1 MSDDDHYY
9 VAGYSAEDDPYSEA
23 NGVLKNKLGIM
34 NTKDLN
40 EVEADLA
47 VLAVKELLTR
57 PIPQEFSV
65 VVLQAIHKEIFEEVY
80 PWAGEFRKVDIA
92 KGDTFFETHKEIGKK
107 LDLLFDQCKGKD
119 FFVGLSEEQF
129 SQGLADFLLEL
140 NRIHPFRE
148 GNGRTQRLLSSQ
160 ITLNAGYRISWE
172 SVSNDAMKRV
182 CIEGVEGDSLPM
194 KKLIKLNLS
203 VAPTEAF
210 DQEKLLVMQ
219 RKAAL
224 RELYL
229 TPGKE
234 PKNEP

>member
-1 MSDDDHYY
+1 MSDEDHYY
-9 VAGYSAEDDPYSEA
+9 IAGYSAEDDPYSEA
-23 NGVLKNKLGIM
+23 NGVLKNKLGIT

-40 EVEADLA
+40 EVEADLS
-47 VLAVKELLTR
+47 VLAVNEILTR

-65 VVLQAIHKEIFEEVY
+65 AVLQAIHKEIFEEVY
-80 PWAGEFRKVDIA
+80 PWAGQFRKVDIA
-92 KGDTFFETHKEIGKK
+92 KGDTFFETHKDIGKK

-119 FFVGLSEEQF
+119 FFVGLSDEEF
-129 SQGLADFLLEL
+129 SVGLADFLLEL

-160 ITLNAGYRISWE
+160 MALNAGYSISWD

-203 VAPTEAF
+203 VAPIVSL
-210 DQEKLLVMQ
+210 DQEKAQVMQ

-224 RELYL
+224 REQYFV
-229 TPGKE
+229 PSKKF
-234 PKNEP
+234 KNES